1 MTATVDTAP
10 AVDSRTPIQRF
21 NDALRSGIV
30 AHKAASG
37 LCDES
42 ISKPM
47 RILFDEDSDVEYRTI
62 LVPVRG
68 LARFEFRAT
77 NDDEAMR
84 LTYADIMSDY
94 DNDGTGDASDSL
106 EIEGPFTWD
115 FTGFPTEVV
124 ANTVLLP
131 TDHDDAEVIVRK
143 AAVRAYVEREVRERR
158 TERRHVNP
166 ILERLGIEPIAGLNE
181 YVFLLPVTTGIQA
194 KYTARGTSVELAQA
208 ELARIIR
215 TEGSHIPANRLVYSM
230 PADVAQTTEPTSVE
244 PVGW

>member
-1 MTATVDTAP
+1 VDTAP

-21 NDALRSGIV
+21 NDALKSGIL
-30 AHKAASG
+30 AHKTASG

-42 ISKPM
+42 INRPM
-47 RILFDEDSDVEYRTI
+47 RVLFGEDDVVEYRSV

-94 DNDGTGDASDSL
+94 EDNGAGDSGDSL

-131 TDHDDAEVIVRK
+131 TDHDDPEVIARK
-143 AAVRAYVEREVRERR
+143 DAVRAYAEREVRERQ

-166 ILERLGIEPIAGLNE
+166 ILEKLGIEPIAGLNE
-181 YVFLLPVTTGIQA
+181 YVFLLPVTTGVQA
-194 KYTARGTSVELAQA
+194 KYTVRGTSVELAQA

-215 TEGSHIPANRLVYSM
+215 TEGAHIPANRLVYSM
-230 PADVAQTTEPTSVE
+230 PADVAQTTEPTEVE